1 MTGQRFN
8 NERDEL
14 ITVHFD
20 FLRLV
25 AQACCARISVSQV
38 CHDGQDCSDDMSLF
52 KKQTLFPIAIAE
64 TSYLE
69 VQPHD
74 TLFVCIAFEV
84 YLHTHLLCL
93 SLEALQCTGF
103 ISNVSN
109 SSVFIL
115 RLEGVGVLHFP

>member
-8 NERDEL
+8 NERNEL

-25 AQACCARISVSQV
+25 AQACCVRISVSQV
-38 CHDGQDCSDDMSLF
+38 CHDGQDYSDDMSLF
-52 KKQTLFPIAIAE
+52 KKQTLFLIVIAE

-74 TLFVCIAFEV
+74 APFVCTAYEG
-84 YLHTHLLCL
+84 YLLMT
-93 SLEALQCTGF
+93 SF
-103 ISNVSN
+103 I
-109 SSVFIL
+109 
-115 RLEGVGVLHFP
+115 